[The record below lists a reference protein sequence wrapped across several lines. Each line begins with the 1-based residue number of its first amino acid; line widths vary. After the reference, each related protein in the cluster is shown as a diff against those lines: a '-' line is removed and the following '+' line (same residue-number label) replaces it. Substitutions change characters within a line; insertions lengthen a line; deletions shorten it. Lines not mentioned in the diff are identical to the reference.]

1 MKRAILI
8 FVLSLFALTCLAKTL
23 ILKSPNDMTVKK
35 LNLIKEEVSR
45 MGYHNRWMVISGHR
59 SEWYNSRLPNA
70 NKESYHLKGMAI
82 DIYVFDING
91 NWKFDREDISILM
104 KANDEVERKNPKLVG
119 AFGTYLSGGY
129 FTKRMIHF
137 DTRGFKRKYNI

>member
-1 MKRAILI
+1 MKKVILI
-8 FVLSLFALTCLAKTL
+8 SVFSLFTLACLAKAL
-23 ILKSPNDMTVKK
+23 ILKSTNEMTVKK
-35 LNLIKEEVSR
+35 LNLIKEEVSK
-45 MGYHNRWMVISGHR
+45 MGYHNRWIVISGHR
-59 SEWYNSRLPNA
+59 SEWYNSRLSNA
-70 NKESYHLKGMAI
+70 DKESYHLKGMAI

-91 NWKFDREDISILM
+91 NWKFDLEDISILM

-137 DTRGFKRKYNI
+137 DTRGFKRKYNV